1 MALSSPTVERLIR
14 KSGAE
19 RVSREASRELAKF
32 LEERAVKVSEK
43 AMKYA
48 EEENRKT
55 IRRQDIRKA
64 VKELKK

>member
-32 LEERAVKVSEK
+32 LEERAVKVSKK

-64 VKELKK
+64 VKELRK